1 MYSPGVFAIF
11 FDSRFPGTCK
21 EADGCSTYF
30 GTESIDTSMIFK
42 KIIPFIQHLKSI
54 SAKRFRA
61 FFNDTHD
68 HHACYLPSHIGHMV
82 SFFLNF
88 FYANIEV
95 NQSQTFQLKKMQEEG
110 IIVYAN
116 KYKSYFE
123 FLFYYT
129 RYKKM
134 GVAFPQL
141 GFDYKVYSLQ
151 PITRLVRI
159 ILAHTHYLLRHFS
172 ICNPYKSGY
181 IKEELLKKGCAGF
194 LSLIGDDTFY
204 RQFVKSRID
213 PIQYLIEMQKTI
225 DRPIFIVPQLMLF
238 NFRPQRSV
246 PSLMDLIMGF
256 KEYPG
261 LIRRINTLL
270 NSSHKIF
277 IEISK
282 PVNLQKFLNFSQIRD
297 MDSEQQ
303 ALVLRSQLLS
313 QINRHRRS
321 ITGPVLKAREELME
335 SILTEDDL
343 RHFMTRYANR
353 TKNTVHQIRKK
364 SADYLDEIA
373 ASYNPDLIHI
383 YKMGLKWI
391 LNTIFEGITV
401 DQTGLEKVKLAAQRA
416 PLVLIPCHKS
426 HLDYLILS
434 YVFHN
439 NHMPCPHIAAGKN
452 LSFWPLGPIFRAGG
466 AFFIRRTFK
475 GAILYSKVFAA
486 YVEKLLSE
494 GFNIEFFIEGGR
506 SRSGKILMPK
516 LGMLSLLING
526 CKKGACDDLIFVPI
540 FIGYD
545 RVIEE
550 NSYLHEIKGGKKKP
564 ESLLEVIKA
573 RKFLKRRYGKVYIK
587 FAEPISLSDHLS
599 KGDKGLAALS
609 SKEQNRLSSEIGYRV
624 INAINTHSVVT
635 PYGIVSAAV
644 LTCSARSFTYDQFQ
658 FHVESYMNYLLSKN
672 ITMADTLL
680 INPRLVFK
688 QTLENF
694 IEQKMIVKHSL
705 QKKARTIDHTF
716 NGVESRR
723 TMLEYY
729 KNNCIFH
736 FVPPAYTA
744 LAILKNDAFQFSSS
758 DILPHYRFLQ
768 DLFINEFASD
778 YDNPPDYVIRKTIK
792 FFINEAILVPHNT
805 LPDTYNLTS
814 NGFRQLKAFAGLL
827 KTNFESYWIVLT
839 FFSHFS
845 QDSYE
850 AKDRTKKIQTLGLKM
865 YKNNEIERFE
875 ALSKINY
882 ENGAAFFNSMGI
894 KGTEDI
900 DLIERYALEIQDYLR
915 HLSV

>member
-1 MYSPGVFAIF
+1 MNL
-11 FDSRFPGTCK
+11 
-21 EADGCSTYF
+21 
-30 GTESIDTSMIFK
+30 K
-42 KIIPFIQHLKSI
+42 KIISFFKQLKTGMTQHIRK
-54 SAKRFRA
+54 
-61 FFNDTHD
+61 FFNNTHD
-68 HHACYLPSHIGHMV
+68 HHACFLPARIGYII

-88 FYANIEV
+88 FYANINV
-95 NQSQTFQLKKMQEEG
+95 NKNQTFQLNQMREEG
-110 IIVYAN
+110 IVIYAN

-123 FLFYYT
+123 FLFYYA

-134 GVAFPQL
+134 ELPFPQI
-141 GFDYKVYSLQ
+141 GFDYKIYSLQ
-151 PITRLVRI
+151 PVLRLLKI
-159 ILAHTHYLLRHFS
+159 LLAHAHYFLRHFS
-172 ICNPYKSGY
+172 RLDPYESGY
-181 IKEELLKKGCAGF
+181 IKKELLQNRRSGF

-204 RQFVKSRID
+204 QQFVKSRTD
-213 PIQYLIEMQKTI
+213 PIRYLIDMQKTI

-238 NFRPQRSV
+238 NIRPQRSV
-246 PSLMDLIMGF
+246 PSLMDLIMGLR
-256 KEYPG
+256 ENPG
-261 LIRRINTLL
+261 LFRRINTLL
-270 NSSHKIF
+270 NSTNKIF

-282 PVNLQKFLNFSQIRD
+282 PVNLQKFLQFKEICD
-297 MDSEQQ
+297 MDSESQ
-303 ALVLRSQLLS
+303 ALILRRQLLS
-313 QINRHRRS
+313 QMNRHRRS
-321 ITGPVLKAREELME
+321 ITGPVLKTREELNE
-335 SILTEDDL
+335 SILTGDEL
-343 RHFMTRYANR
+343 QHFMTRYASR
-353 TKNTVHQIRKK
+353 TKNTVQQIRKK
-364 SADYLDEIA
+364 ATGYLDEIA
-373 ASYNPDLIHI
+373 ANYNPDLIHV

-401 DQTGLEKVKLAAQRA
+401 DQEGLEKVKLAAQRA

-452 LSFWPLGPIFRAGG
+452 LSFWPLGPIFRSGG

-545 RVIEE
+545 RVLEE

-564 ESLLEVIKA
+564 ESLLEVLKA
-573 RKFLKRRYGKVYIK
+573 RKFLKTRYGKVYIN
-587 FAEPISLSDHLS
+587 FAEPISLNDHLA
-599 KGDKGLAALS
+599 KNGKQLETLS
-609 SKEQNRLSSEIGYRV
+609 SKEQNGVCSEIGYRI
-624 INAINTHSVVT
+624 INAINDNTVVT
-635 PYGIVSAAV
+635 PYGIVAGAV
-644 LTCSARSFTYDQFQ
+644 LTCSSRSFTYEQYQ
-658 FHVESYMNYLLSKN
+658 FHIETFMNFLMDRKIS
-672 ITMADTLL
+672 MADTLL
-680 INPRLVFK
+680 INPRHAFE

-694 IEQKMIVKHSL
+694 VQQKLVEKHSL
-705 QKKARTIDHTF
+705 QKKARPSAYTY
-716 NGVESRR
+716 NVVESRR
-723 TMLEYY
+723 SMLEYY
-729 KNNCIFH
+729 KNNCIFY

-758 DILPHYRFLQ
+758 DILEPYRFVQ
-768 DLFINEFASD
+768 DLFTYEFAPDFASE
-778 YDNPPDYVIRKTIK
+778 PDYFIRKTIK

-814 NGFRQLKAFAGLL
+814 SGFRKLKAYAGLL
-827 KTNFESYWIVLT
+827 QTHFESYWIVLT

-850 AKDRTKKIQTLGLKM
+850 TKERIKKIQSLGLKM

-875 ALSKINY
+875 ALSKLNY
-882 ENGAAFFNSMGI
+882 ENGVSFFTSMGI
-894 KGTEDI
+894 KGDEDI

-915 HLSV
+915 HL